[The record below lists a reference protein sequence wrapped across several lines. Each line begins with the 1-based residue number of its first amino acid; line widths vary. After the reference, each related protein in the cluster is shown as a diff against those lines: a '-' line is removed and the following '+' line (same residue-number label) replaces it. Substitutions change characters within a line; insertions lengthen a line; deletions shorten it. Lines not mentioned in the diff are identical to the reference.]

1 MDGHA
6 IYDRTIGA
14 RAHKRLR
21 ENESYEELMVL
32 AKCDRGGRQRG
43 VATPDVD
50 EALEYLR
57 ELARMCG

>member
-1 MDGHA
+1 MEGHA
-6 IYDRTIGA
+6 ILERTIGA
-14 RAHKRLR
+14 RAHRRLR
-21 ENESYEELMVL
+21 DNENYEELMLL

-43 VATPDVD
+43 VAAPEVD